1 MNVKGEN
8 HIVIHGWM
16 RTELGLK
23 GNELLVYAIIYGFS
37 QDDESRFYGS
47 QQYLADWCGC
57 EKRSIQNILNNLT
70 DRGLLTKYEE
80 YRNNVKYCQ
89 YVANFT
95 TTEIFSPPTEKISP
109 PTEKSSVATEKSA
122 VNNIVNSI
130 DYNIGNSSKN
140 IENSPVHDE
149 FEGHAYSA
157 KELADTPEREFL
169 GSSRR
174 RSTPTKPKRQPLILK
189 CRNEIYLYTQDLVL
203 TDLLT
208 KYLDMRMAM
217 KDKPIYTV
225 DQWIAIL
232 NKLSDIIEKNPGMS
246 YEDVVRQSIERG
258 YASFFP
264 VSKGGVKKTVT
275 FAEGT
280 GLSCESA
287 EDTAEERKRN
297 LERKGRRSEF

>member
-140 IENSPVHDE
+140 IESSQVHDE
-149 FEGHAYSA
+149 FEGHAYSV

-232 NKLSDIIEKNPGMS
+232 NKLSDIIEQNPGMS

-264 VSKGGVKKTVT
+264 VSKGGAKKSKT
-275 FAEGT
+275 FAEGD

-287 EDTAEERKRN
+287 NDTAEERKRN